1 MELINGNDLYQMF
14 NYGAYEVVQERI
26 ELNNINV
33 FPVADGDT
41 GDNLTQTLR
50 RIVKESEQSDSFH
63 QALREISESALIGAR
78 GNSGVIFA
86 QFVNGLQAND
96 FDKDQITI
104 EEFADLV
111 QKSYSHT
118 VASLSNPVEGT
129 MITILREWGDILKR
143 LSQTTK
149 KVRDVFIAS
158 FEHIQK
164 VLQNTPKM
172 LNVLSLN
179 KVIDSGAYGFVLFV
193 KGIVSY
199 YNNDPLKSE
208 THEKIEI
215 TSSHNHD
222 TDVTYRYCTEGL
234 VKYDTLDKSKLEKEL
249 SSLGDS
255 LIIAQ
260 GKERFRVH
268 IHTNTPELLFN
279 KLKDYGVIENQKID
293 DMVLEIQLN
302 NTKKKR
308 VLITDSIADLD
319 KKYIEENNIVVI
331 PVNISMNQMEYLD
344 KLSISN
350 EIIFNQLDTLKEY
363 PKTATPSIKYINDLF
378 SKLLLKFEELI
389 VVTVSHHL
397 SGTHQIIKN
406 EAEKLVKK
414 GKKVFVVD
422 SLNNSASQGLL
433 VQKAVELIHQ
443 ELPTENIVEQLESY
457 REKTQILVCL
467 STFKYAMMGGRVPK
481 IIGKVAMFFGIRP
494 IMSLEKGK
502 GTAYGMSLSQKG
514 ITRRIKKLVQK
525 DLDTVG
531 IESYAIVHCMNKKL
545 AEEYTELFTGMIGFA
560 PASVSEI
567 SSATAINSGVGSVAV
582 GYIKK

>member
-14 NYGAYEVVQERI
+14 NYGAYQVVQERI

-63 QALREISESALIGAR
+63 QALKEISESALIGAR

-96 FDKDQITI
+96 FEKDQITI

-111 QKSYSHT
+111 QQSYSHT

-143 LSQTTK
+143 LSKTPIK
-149 KVRDVFIAS
+149 IKDVFIAS
-158 FEHIQK
+158 FEHVQK
-164 VLQNTPKM
+164 VLQHTPKM

-179 KVIDSGAYGFVLFV
+179 KVVDSGAYGFVLFV

-199 YNNDPLKSE
+199 YNNDPLSTE
-208 THEKIEI
+208 EHESVEI
-215 TSSHNHD
+215 TSNHHD
-222 TDVTYRYCTEGL
+222 TEVTFRYCTEGL
-234 VKYDTLDKSKLEKEL
+234 VKYDTLDKDILEKEL
-249 SSLGDS
+249 TVLGDS

-268 IHTNTPELLFN
+268 IHTNTPELLFDT
-279 KLKDYGVIENQKID
+279 LKNYGVIENQKID
-293 DMVLEIQLN
+293 DMVLEVHLN
-302 NTKKKR
+302 NTDKKR

-319 KKYIEENNIVVI
+319 KKYIEDNNIVVI
-331 PVNISMNQMEYLD
+331 PVNISLDQVEYKD

-350 EIIFNQLDTLKEY
+350 ELIFNQLNTLKEY
-363 PKTATPSIKYINDLF
+363 PKTATPSIKFINDLF

-406 EAEKLVKK
+406 EAEKLIKK
-414 GKKVFVVD
+414 GKKVYVID
-422 SLNNSASQGLL
+422 SLNNSASQGLI
-433 VQKAVELIHQ
+433 VQKAVDLLDKN
-443 ELPTENIVEQLESY
+443 LPSEEIVKALESY

-481 IIGKVAMFFGIRP
+481 IIGKIAMFFGIRP
-494 IMSLEKGK
+494 IMSLDKGK

-514 ITRRIKKLVQK
+514 ITKRIKKLVQK
-525 DLDTVG
+525 DLEATG
-531 IESYAIVHCMNKKL
+531 IETYAIVHCMNEKL
-545 AEEYTELFTGMIGFA
+545 AEEYTELFTKMIGFA

>member
-14 NYGAYEVVQERI
+14 NYGAYQVVQERI

-63 QALREISESALIGAR
+63 QALKEISESALIGAR

-96 FDKDQITI
+96 FEKDQITI

-111 QKSYSHT
+111 QQSYSHT

-143 LSQTTK
+143 LSKTPIK
-149 KVRDVFIAS
+149 IKDVFIAS
-158 FEHIQK
+158 FEHVQK

-179 KVIDSGAYGFVLFV
+179 KVVDSGAYGFVLFV

-199 YNNDPLKSE
+199 YNNDPLSTE
-208 THEKIEI
+208 EHESVEI
-215 TSSHNHD
+215 TSNHHD
-222 TDVTYRYCTEGL
+222 TEVTFRYCTEGL
-234 VKYDTLDKSKLEKEL
+234 VKYDTLDKDILEKEL
-249 SSLGDS
+249 TVLGDS

-268 IHTNTPELLFN
+268 IHTNTPELLFDT
-279 KLKDYGVIENQKID
+279 LKNYGVIENQKID
-293 DMVLEIQLN
+293 DMVLEVHLN
-302 NTKKKR
+302 NTDKKR

-319 KKYIEENNIVVI
+319 KKYIEDNNIVVI
-331 PVNISMNQMEYLD
+331 PVNISLDQVEYKD

-350 EIIFNQLDTLKEY
+350 ELIFNQLNTLKEY
-363 PKTATPSIKYINDLF
+363 PKTATPSIKFINDLF

-406 EAEKLVKK
+406 EAEKLIKK
-414 GKKVFVVD
+414 GKKVYVID
-422 SLNNSASQGLL
+422 SLNNSASQGLI
-433 VQKAVELIHQ
+433 VQKAVDLLDKN
-443 ELPTENIVEQLESY
+443 LPSEEIVKALESY

-481 IIGKVAMFFGIRP
+481 IIGKIAMFFGIRP
-494 IMSLEKGK
+494 IMSLDKGK

-514 ITRRIKKLVQK
+514 ITKRIKKLVQK
-525 DLDTVG
+525 DLEATG
-531 IESYAIVHCMNKKL
+531 IETYAIVHCMNEKL
-545 AEEYTELFTGMIGFA
+545 AEEYTELFTKMIGFA